1 MSDTD
6 TATQAPDATDA
17 KDAKDTAN
25 TKDTADTTENGYGRY
40 EAYGYVSGA
49 DFGYGY
55 RSGPEAPQVR
65 QLWAEEPKA
74 RRRMPDP
81 VRESAV
87 RAVLLISVALILG
100 SVTVLFSVTGS
111 WLAFP
116 VMMAAIAATV
126 VATWGVAD
134 VWVTRQM
141 WNQRYG
147 VLSEPSSSARRSR
160 RERRRARKAA
170 KAAERAGGGLLKEA

>member
-6 TATQAPDATDA
+6 TATQAPDTTD
-17 KDAKDTAN
+17 T
-25 TKDTADTTENGYGRY
+25 TDTTENGYGRY
-40 EAYGYVSGA
+40 EDYGYVSGA

-55 RSGPEAPQVR
+55 RSGPEAAQVR
-65 QLWAEEPKA
+65 QLWAEEPKP

-87 RAVLLISVALILG
+87 RAVLLISVGLILG

-134 VWVTRQM
+134 VWVTRQT

-170 KAAERAGGGLLKEA
+170 EAAERAGGGRLKEA